1 MKLARGNSFLVVGLG
16 LSGQAAARLLKRL
29 GCSVWVTEQGRTLAI
44 RQAAKKLKR
53 AGIHVEWGGHSLK
66 RLNQIDVVVVSPG
79 VNLASPF
86 LKRIKA
92 RRIPII
98 GEMELAARLCSGTI
112 VAISGSNGKSTV
124 TSWVTQMLKN
134 SNRHAMAVGNIGRPL
149 SASVSSIRRDT
160 RVVLE
165 VSSFQLET
173 IQTFHPKVACLLNIS
188 KNHLDRHGSFAAYL
202 AAKRQLLLAQR
213 QGDVAVLNADD
224 PVLRRLRTSV
234 KGKRL
239 EFSILRRVRGAY
251 LKGDALML
259 HLSGRPIR
267 IARTGDLRLTGSHNV
282 ANALAAMVVARVSG
296 ASVAGI
302 RGALKS
308 FKGLSHR
315 LERVGRANGVTFI
328 NDSKSTTVEATLVA
342 LEACRNQAVLIAG
355 GRDKGANF
363 SKLKKLAKRKL
374 RAAVVFGEHGHR
386 VKAALDSA
394 IPVTRAKTVHQ
405 AVLCARS
412 LATAGDQV
420 LFSPMCTSF
429 DMFTD
434 FEERGEV
441 FKAAVRRTGKSQ
453 RP

>member
-213 QGDVAVLNADD
+213 QG
-224 PVLRRLRTSV
+224 
-234 KGKRL
+234 
-239 EFSILRRVRGAY
+239 
-251 LKGDALML
+251 
-259 HLSGRPIR
+259 
-267 IARTGDLRLTGSHNV
+267 
-282 ANALAAMVVARVSG
+282 
-296 ASVAGI
+296 
-302 RGALKS
+302 
-308 FKGLSHR
+308 
-315 LERVGRANGVTFI
+315 
-328 NDSKSTTVEATLVA
+328 
-342 LEACRNQAVLIAG
+342 
-355 GRDKGANF
+355 
-363 SKLKKLAKRKL
+363 
-374 RAAVVFGEHGHR
+374 
-386 VKAALDSA
+386 
-394 IPVTRAKTVHQ
+394 
-405 AVLCARS
+405 
-412 LATAGDQV
+412 
-420 LFSPMCTSF
+420 
-429 DMFTD
+429 
-434 FEERGEV
+434 
-441 FKAAVRRTGKSQ
+441 
-453 RP
+453 